1 MKFGFDI
8 DDTLINLREY
18 AFHYY
23 QKQLDQPVDIAV
35 FHGLN
40 RVEIHEAFGLS
51 NEDGKSMW
59 DRSLD
64 FLYFTDCPLYSGAL
78 KLLKQLQSDGHE
90 IYYITSRPLEHTE
103 NTFNWMVEKGFP
115 IVREN
120 FFCGMKDS
128 EKVEIIK
135 SLQLDY
141 YFDDKP
147 AVLNTLTGESVNVIV
162 KDQSYNRHLDLPRVE
177 NWDELGDLMNS
188 EIK

>member
-23 QKQLDQPVDIAV
+23 QKQFGQQVDSAI
-35 FHGLN
+35 FHELN

-51 NEDGKSMW
+51 DEEGKDMW
-59 DRSLD
+59 NRSLD
-64 FLYFTDCPLYSGAL
+64 FLYFTECPLYSGAL
-78 KLLKQLQSDGHE
+78 ELLKQLESDGHE
-90 IYYITSRPLEHTE
+90 IFYITSRPIAYTE
-103 NTFNWMVEKGFP
+103 DTFSWMVKQGFP
-115 IVREN
+115 IIREN

-128 EKVEIIK
+128 EKVDIIK
-135 SLQLDY
+135 DLQLDY

-147 AVLNTLTGESVNVIV
+147 AVLNTLVHEPVNVIV
-162 KDQSYNRHLDLPRVE
+162 KDQSYNRHLELPRVK